1 MMDIKSML
9 RQPAVLAFGLL
20 LGSALPA
27 WAACPALLQQTLP
40 RLQDEKPVNLCE
52 FAGKVV
58 VVVNTASQCGFTPQ
72 YKSLEALND
81 RYRARGLVVLGFP
94 ANNFGSQE
102 PGSNAEIAEF
112 CENQF
117 AVHFPMFAKSSVLKT
132 AKAPANPL
140 FAALN
145 ARTGQAPKWNFHK
158 YIVDRRGDIVISHD
172 SEVDPL
178 DPIFVKDIER
188 LLAAKQ

>member
-1 MMDIKSML
+1 MMNIKSSLL
-9 RQPAVLAFGLL
+9 RPASLVFGALL
-20 LGSALPA
+20 LSSLSSM
-27 WAACPALLQQTLP
+27 AACPTLLQQTLP

-58 VVVNTASQCGFTPQ
+58 VVVNTASRCGYTPQ
-72 YKSLEALND
+72 YKALEALND
-81 RYRARGLVVLGFP
+81 RYRSRGLVVLGFP
-94 ANNFGSQE
+94 ANNFGGQE

-132 AKAPANPL
+132 AKAPVNPL
-140 FAALN
+140 FEALST
-145 ARTGQAPKWNFHK
+145 RTGQSPKWNFHK

-178 DPIFVKDIER
+178 DPIFLKDIER
-188 LLAAKQ
+188 LLVAKQ